1 MARRRTGVR
10 LTSVSGPPAD
20 GVLEVLPF
28 NSSGAIHS
36 VVPTVGLM
44 SSGLRS
50 LIADADISKGDTSL
64 TSPADG
70 TSRSVDESWFK
81 GWLTGLNELLC
92 LALVDC
98 RSGSDSDAN
107 ESARRVGLPS
117 AFAAPRSALL
127 MHVMMTDVPKSATLM
142 VMSWATSRLKDLVGW
157 NG

>member
-1 MARRRTGVR
+1 MSSVYRGGTVSGISGRAPERTSSIRRMDMGPGFTSNHGSFRVQISHITIPNEY
-10 LTSVSGPPAD
+10 TSVSGPPAD

-92 LALVDC
+92 LALVD
-98 RSGSDSDAN
+98 
-107 ESARRVGLPS
+107 
-117 AFAAPRSALL
+117 
-127 MHVMMTDVPKSATLM
+127 
-142 VMSWATSRLKDLVGW
+142 
-157 NG
+157 